1 MNEETKNERGN
12 EETRMKTLKG
22 ERKLSIWSE
31 NPMGCLVKVH
41 EGCAHCG
48 TDLWVDRTIGE
59 ELRAD
64 CESCG
69 NESAVTL
76 WITAPTPTTRPNR
89 TAIVRLPYGCSE
101 WARVESSNLDAA
113 GVRGL
118 ELIVRFK
125 SGVVYAY
132 QQAVDLF
139 EGLVASESKGKFF
152 NQEIK
157 PKRVYHRLC
166 EVYGCLN
173 GVSLGAKCC
182 NVHRR

>member
-1 MNEETKNERGN
+1 
-12 EETRMKTLKG
+12 MKTLKG
-22 ERKLSIWSE
+22 ERKSLTWSE

-48 TDLWVDRTIGE
+48 ADLWIDRTIKE

-76 WITAPTPTTRPNR
+76 RITAPTPTTRPKR
-89 TAIVRLPYGCSE
+89 TATVRLPWGCSD
-101 WARVESSNLDAA
+101 WVKLESSNLNAA

-118 ELIVRFK
+118 DLFIRFR
-125 SGVVYAY
+125 SGAVYLY
-132 QQAVDLF
+132 PQAWDLF

-152 NQEIK
+152 NVEIK
-157 PKRVYHRLC
+157 PKRAYWRLC
-166 EVYGCLN
+166 DVYGCLK
-173 GVSLGAKCC
+173 GARYGEKRC
-182 NVHRR
+182 NVHGR

>member
-1 MNEETKNERGN
+1 MNEEMK
-12 EETRMKTLKG
+12 MKTLKG
-22 ERKLSIWSE
+22 EKKLLTWSE

-41 EGCAHCG
+41 EGCVHCSA
-48 TDLWVDRTIGE
+48 DLWVDRTIKE
-59 ELRAD
+59 ELRVD

-76 WITAPTPTTRPNR
+76 CITAPTPTARPKR

-101 WARVESSNLDAA
+101 WVRVESSNLDAA

-125 SGVVYAY
+125 SSVVYTY
-132 QQAVDLF
+132 PLAVDLF

-152 NQEIK
+152 NTELR

-173 GVSLGAKCC
+173 GVSLGTKRC